1 MMRGGKRHPAEEA
14 ITIVIG
20 AAPKGETEEAPEEE
34 IGEYEPTEEDEEMER
49 MLRRMGA

>member
-1 MMRGGKRHPAEEA
+1 MMKRGKRHPVEEA

-20 AAPKGETEEAPEEE
+20 AAPKTDGDEPEEE
-34 IGEYEPTEEDEEMER
+34 VGEYEPTEDDEEMER